1 MIFKD
6 KMKKFHPGFTLVE
19 ILVVLA
25 IIGIIVGIA
34 TISVSTIRQKSRDI
48 KRLKEVDSV
57 RTALQMY
64 FYNEGQ
70 YPNSITFGSTLTGSS
85 SSSTYMALLPTN
97 PSPRNDGICP
107 DNDYAYYT
115 TATSTNYKLDFCL
128 STPVGNVSSGQKC
141 ATPQGI
147 LNQSCFVCG
156 ESLTY
161 SGESYP
167 TVLINDQCWLA
178 KNLNVGTKI
187 NSGSSEPACHD
198 VSSGSGHWSCQ
209 VDPATVEKY
218 CYNDDASSECATYGS
233 LYEWAEAMGFPYQC
247 NNADF
252 SSGSSNCGT
261 ANTYTVANEHQ
272 GICPSGWHIAN
283 YADMA
288 ILDNY
293 LGGLEVA
300 GGKIKE
306 AGTTHWSSPNT
317 GADNSSNFTG
327 LPGGY
332 RNYNGAY
339 FSLQYNGIF
348 LISTKPANTI
358 NSGIVDLAFN
368 ATTAAEYD
376 IYRVAGHSI
385 RCVKN

>member
-1 MIFKD
+1 
-6 KMKKFHPGFTLVE
+6 MKSSARLKFFTLIELLIV
-19 ILVVLA
+19 IS
-25 IIGIIVGIA
+25 IIGII
-34 TISVSTIRQKSRDI
+34 ISISFVSFSNVRQKGRDTKRIADI
-48 KRLKEVDSV
+48 KLIQKSLEDYYRD
-57 RTALQMY
+57 
-64 FYNEGQ
+64 EGS
-70 YPNSITFGSTLTGSS
+70 YPATLTPGQSLIGSS
-85 SSSTYMALLPTN
+85 SNTIYMQIIPQN
-97 PSPRNDGICP
+97 PSPKNDGVCP
-107 DNDYAYYT
+107 DREYT
-115 TATSTNYKLDFCL
+115 YEIAATSTSYKMDFCL
-128 STPVGNVSSGQKC
+128 SESTAQLTAGEKC
-141 ATPQGI
+141 ATPQGV
-147 LNQSCFVCG
+147 LNRDCFLCG
-156 ESLTY
+156 DTISY
-161 SGESYP
+161 SGEPYP
-167 TVLINDQCWLA
+167 TVLIGGQCWLA

-283 YADMA
+283 YADTA

-332 RNYNGAY
+332 RNCNGAY